1 MQPVQTD
8 TKSELSEARITQLD
22 SIKKETYTLDLYA
35 GIQLIHVTNE
45 NRIEP
50 GNKCTEAT

>member
-8 TKSELSEARITQLD
+8 TELFEARITQLD
-22 SIKKETYTLDLYA
+22 SIKKETYTLDLYS
-35 GIQLIHVTNE
+35 GLRLIHVTNE